1 MRKGE
6 EGGERER
13 EGRGK
18 GGRRVFQAPHKERG
32 KGKRAR
38 ERGKSEEVAEE
49 GKGEVGRRGD

>member
-1 MRKGE
+1 
-6 EGGERER
+6 
-13 EGRGK
+13 
-18 GGRRVFQAPHKERG
+18 VFQAPHKERG